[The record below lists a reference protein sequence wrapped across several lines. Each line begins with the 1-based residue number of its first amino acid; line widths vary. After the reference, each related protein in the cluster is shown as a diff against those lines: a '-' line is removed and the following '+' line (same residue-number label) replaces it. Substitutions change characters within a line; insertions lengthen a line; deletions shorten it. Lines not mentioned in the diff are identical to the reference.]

1 MNEIASQAHQRKSG
15 TSRVVREPII
25 LSGIAAKSIE
35 HRRCMKELQL
45 APEAKNHGSYDEKER
60 DHMIPPHVL
69 AQIDPCKR
77 YEHAKRDYFLD
88 DLQLKRRELAVADA
102 ICGNLKTIFK
112 EGDQPAHDD
121 HSDEGRLP
129 VLQMTVPGDRH
140 KNIRANE
147 KEDGF
152 HSAES

>member
-35 HRRCMKELQL
+35 HRRCMKELKF

-60 DHMIPPHVL
+60 DDVIPPHVF
-69 AQIDPCKR
+69 AQIDPRKR
-77 YEHAKRDYFLD
+77 YEHAKCDHFLD
-88 DLQLKRRELAVADA
+88 DLQLKSRELAVADSVR
-102 ICGNLKTIFK
+102 GNLEAIFE
-112 EGDQPAHDD
+112 EGDQPAHDN
-121 HSDEGRLP
+121 HSDERRLF

-140 KNIRANE
+140 KNIGANE